1 MYNKTGGARPLGLL
15 FEEKARRCA
24 KKIERVTA
32 PLGGGWD
39 EGDQA
44 PMDGLES
51 ESYSSSAFGPSS
63 ACVQPPTSMAK
74 FNLVWLLL
82 LFLPLQFWQRVA
94 DWTIYYATE
103 QDVVKRGTCWLPVGR
118 GSPQW
123 ASRRKRYQRKRK
135 WIKMTPW
142 YLLVWLGVMIR
153 NGARRKRSIY
163 ESWCSAYDLRDSAIA
178 DTINRDAFAQAQQ
191 FVVFQDYSSPRTS
204 AAGKSDKC

>member
-82 LFLPLQFWQRVA
+82 LF
-94 DWTIYYATE
+94 
-103 QDVVKRGTCWLPVGR
+103 TCKILGE
-118 GSPQW
+118 SE
-123 ASRRKRYQRKRK
+123 RRKQCIKIDFKCEACNKRMCDECYIEHHK
-135 WIKMTPW
+135 
-142 YLLVWLGVMIR
+142 
-153 NGARRKRSIY
+153 
-163 ESWCSAYDLRDSAIA
+163 
-178 DTINRDAFAQAQQ
+178 
-191 FVVFQDYSSPRTS
+191 
-204 AAGKSDKC
+204 